1 MLHGGMMAKKY
12 QEIVIKFRVLNTEHA
27 GDLLETGAWGTFEM
41 KDGTAIVTVIDAPAA
56 AHELGHFIEHLYS
69 LPASL
74 NTPERLEDV
83 MRTICREYAH
93 SEAGHN
99 A

>member
-1 MLHGGMMAKKY
+1 MPKKY
-12 QEIVIKFRVLNTEHA
+12 QEVVIKFRVLENAYAAE
-27 GDLLETGAWGTFEM
+27 LLDSGAWGTFEM
-41 KDGTAIVTVIDAPAA
+41 KKGEAIVTVIDAPAA
-56 AHELGHFIEHLYS
+56 AHELGHFIEHLYN

-74 NTPERLEDV
+74 NTPERLEDM

-93 SEAGHN
+93 SQAGHN

>member
-1 MLHGGMMAKKY
+1 MAKKY
-12 QEIVIKFRVLNTEHA
+12 QEILIHFRVMENEHA
-27 GDLLETGAWGTFEM
+27 GELLDTGAWGTFEM
-41 KDGTAIVTVIDAPAA
+41 KKGEAIVTVIDAPAA

-83 MRTICREYAH
+83 MRTICREFAH

>member
-1 MLHGGMMAKKY
+1 MAKKY
-12 QEIVIKFRVLNTEHA
+12 KEIIIHFRVVANEYAGELLNQ
-27 GDLLETGAWGTFEM
+27 GAWGTFEM
-41 KDGTAIVTVIDAPAA
+41 KKGEAIVTVIDAPAA
-56 AHELGHFIEHLYS
+56 AHELGHFIEHLYN

-83 MRTICREYAH
+83 MRTICREFAH

>member
-1 MLHGGMMAKKY
+1 MAKKY
-12 QEIVIKFRVLNTEHA
+12 QEVTIKFRVMENAHA
-27 GDLLETGAWGTFEM
+27 GDLLDTGAWGTFEM
-41 KDGTAIVTVIDAPAA
+41 KDGVAIVTVIDAPAA

-83 MRTICREYAH
+83 MRAICREYAH